1 MSIFRELQRRNV
13 LRVAAGYIAL
23 SWLIVQVMDTLS
35 DAFGFTG
42 EDVRTAVIVLAV
54 CFIPVMI
61 ISWAFE
67 LTPEGF
73 KRDAE
78 VERGTPA
85 ALRSKKRLDRFVTA
99 ALALAVAYFVID
111 ELLIEPHESPVVIA
125 DRSIAVLPFVNMSS
139 DAEQEYFSDGISEEL
154 LNLLARIPELRVI
167 SRSSAF
173 SYKGKDINIPDVA
186 RELNVAHVLEGSVR
200 KAGNTI
206 RITAQLIHG
215 PTDEHVWSDTW
226 DRELVDIFAIQD
238 EIAGIVVDQLKV
250 ELLDEVPRTTP
261 VDPEAYTL
269 YLQADHL
276 MNYGPPDGDY
286 QRGLREAVEL
296 LERAI
301 SIQPD
306 YVDAMN
312 ELSLALY
319 RLWDRKTRAGTD
331 DPLYLRLTELQLRAL
346 EIDPD
351 NPVATVYQAWGELD
365 ALRPAA
371 EAARMFE
378 KAYNM
383 APADDDVTRNVALF
397 ARSIGRLDTAIAIAR
412 YVVSRDPKRATAHY
426 QLSQAYRDAGM
437 LDEAEEAGRRARA
450 LGMRLD
456 FSIAKTRM
464 YQGDPEP
471 MLAFNENNPGGGW
484 QSFRSQAMALHT
496 AGRFAESDAALE
508 KLLDVSVDAPAS
520 DIAAV
525 YAWRGEADGAF
536 EWLDRAFAGNK
547 LPLLMALSSQ
557 EFDPIRD
564 DPRWSDLLR
573 RLDRHPDQLAGI
585 RFEPKIPD

>member
-13 LRVAAGYIAL
+13 LRVAAGYIAV

-35 DAFGFTG
+35 EAFGFTG
-42 EDVRTAVIVLAV
+42 EDIRTAVIVLAI
-54 CFIPVMI
+54 CFVPVMI

-67 LTPEGF
+67 FTPEGL
-73 KRDAE
+73 KRDAD
-78 VERGTPA
+78 VERDTPA
-85 ALRSKKRLDRFVTA
+85 AQKSKKRLDRFVTA

-111 ELLIEPHESPVVIA
+111 ELLIEPQEQPATVE

-139 DAEQEYFSDGISEEL
+139 DPEQEYFSDGISEEL

-186 RELNVAHVLEGSVR
+186 SELNVAHVLEGSVR

-206 RITAQLIHG
+206 RITAQLIHA

-238 EIAGIVVDQLKV
+238 EIAGIVVDRLKV
-250 ELLDEVPRTTP
+250 ELLGELPTKTP

-269 YLQADHL
+269 FLRADHL
-276 MNYGPPDGDY
+276 MTYGAPGSTY
-286 QRGLREAVEL
+286 ERGLREAAEL

-319 RLWDRKTRAGTD
+319 RIWNRNRPASPD
-331 DPLYLRLTELQLRAL
+331 DPLYRRMDELQLRAL

-351 NPVATVYQAWGELD
+351 NPVATVYQAWGAVD
-365 ALRPAA
+365 ALRPVA
-371 EAARMFE
+371 EAAPMFE
-378 KAYNM
+378 AAYNM
-383 APADDDVTRNVALF
+383 APADDDVTRNVLLF
-397 ARSIGRLDTAIAIAR
+397 ARSIGRLDTAIEIAE
-412 YVVSRDPKRATAHY
+412 YVVSRDPKRAAAHY

-437 LDEAEEAGRRARA
+437 LEEAEEAGRIAQA
-450 LGMRLD
+450 LGLRLD

-471 MLAFNENNPGGGW
+471 MLAFNENNPDGGW
-484 QSFRSQAMALHT
+484 QSLRSVAMALHT
-496 AGRFAESDAALE
+496 AGRYEESEAALE
-508 KLLDVSVDAPAS
+508 ELLKVSAEAPAR

-525 YAWRGEADGAF
+525 YAWKGKADPAF
-536 EWLDRAFAGNK
+536 EWLDRAFEENQF
-547 LPLLMALSSQ
+547 LLLMALSSQ
-557 EFDPIRD
+557 EFDRIRN
-564 DPRWSDLLR
+564 DPRWDDLLR
-573 RLDRHPDQLAGI
+573 RLDRHPEQLETI
-585 RFEPKIPD
+585 RFDPKIPD

>member
-13 LRVAAGYIAL
+13 LRVAAGYVAV

-35 DAFGFTG
+35 EAFQFTG
-42 EDVRTAVIVLAV
+42 EDIRTAVIVLAI
-54 CFIPVMI
+54 CFVPVMI
-61 ISWAFE
+61 VSWAFE
-67 LTPEGF
+67 FTPEGL
-73 KRDAE
+73 KRDAD
-78 VERGTPA
+78 VERDTPA
-85 ALRSKKRLDRFVTA
+85 AQKSKKRLDRFVTA

-111 ELLIEPHESPVVIA
+111 ELLIEPQEQPATVE

-139 DAEQEYFSDGISEEL
+139 DPEQEYFSDGISEEL

-173 SYKGKDINIPDVA
+173 SYKGKDLNIPDVA
-186 RELNVAHVLEGSVR
+186 SELNVAHVLEGSVR

-238 EIAGIVVDQLKV
+238 EIAGIVVDRLKV
-250 ELLDEVPRTTP
+250 
-261 VDPEAYTL
+261 
-269 YLQADHL
+269 
-276 MNYGPPDGDY
+276 
-286 QRGLREAVEL
+286 L

-301 SIQPD
+301 RIQPD

-319 RLWDRKTRAGTD
+319 RLWNGKTRARTD

-351 NPVATVYQAWGELD
+351 NPVATAYQAWGELD
-365 ALRPAA
+365 ALRPVA

-397 ARSIGRLDTAIAIAR
+397 ARSVGRLDTAIAIAR

-437 LDEAEEAGRRARA
+437 LDEAEEAGRLARA

-484 QSFRSQAMALHT
+484 PSLRSQAMALHT
-496 AGRFAESDAALE
+496 AGRFAESDDTLK
-508 KLLDVSVDAPAS
+508 KLLDASADAPAR

-536 EWLDRAFAGNK
+536 EWLDRAFAGNQ

-564 DPRWSDLLR
+564 DPRWDDLLR
-573 RLDRHPDQLAGI
+573 RLDRHPEQLETI
-585 RFEPKIPD
+585 RFDPKIPD

>member
-13 LRVAAGYIAL
+13 LRVAAGYVAV

-35 DAFGFTG
+35 EAFQFTG
-42 EDVRTAVIVLAV
+42 EDIRTAVIVLAI
-54 CFIPVMI
+54 CFVPVMI
-61 ISWAFE
+61 VSWAFE
-67 LTPEGF
+67 FTPEGL
-73 KRDAE
+73 KRDAD
-78 VERGTPA
+78 VERDTPA
-85 ALRSKKRLDRFVTA
+85 AQKSKKRLDRFVTA

-111 ELLIEPHESPVVIA
+111 ELLIEPQEQPATVE

-139 DAEQEYFSDGISEEL
+139 DPEQEYFSDGISEEL

-173 SYKGKDINIPDVA
+173 SYKGKDLNIPDVA
-186 RELNVAHVLEGSVR
+186 SELNVAHVLEGSVR

-238 EIAGIVVDQLKV
+238 EIAGIVVDRLKV

-276 MNYGPPDGDY
+276 MTYGPPDGNY
-286 QRGLREAVEL
+286 ERGLRESVEL

-301 SIQPD
+301 RIQPD

-319 RLWDRKTRAGTD
+319 RLWNGKTRARTD

-351 NPVATVYQAWGELD
+351 NPVATAYQAWGELD
-365 ALRPAA
+365 ALRPVA

-397 ARSIGRLDTAIAIAR
+397 ARSVGRLDTAIAIAR

-437 LDEAEEAGRRARA
+437 LDEAEEAGRLARA

-484 QSFRSQAMALHT
+484 PSLRSQAMALHT
-496 AGRFAESDAALE
+496 AGRFAESDDTLK
-508 KLLDVSVDAPAS
+508 KLLDASADAPAR

-536 EWLDRAFAGNK
+536 EWLDRAFAGNQ

-564 DPRWSDLLR
+564 DPRWDDLLR
-573 RLDRHPDQLAGI
+573 RLDRHPEQLETI
-585 RFEPKIPD
+585 RFDPKIPD